1 MGWASQLTAWVG
13 SGHTKWTHGQ
23 LCAVCRNCLA
33 SPLFV
38 DCPSERPPGARTC
51 HAGAVTPDGASVCRA
66 VDGDLILTSVWRAEN
81 TDASQAIFQPPPE
94 NWSRPPGAGTRTTW
108 MKNIPGDPSSLDL
121 GTHEA
126 RDLAQN
132 QPLWR
137 LVSAQRYTQS

>member
-1 MGWASQLTAWVG
+1 MAWVG

-51 HAGAVTPDGASVCRA
+51 HAGAVTPDAPSVCRA

-137 LVSAQRYTQS
+137 LMSAQRYTQS